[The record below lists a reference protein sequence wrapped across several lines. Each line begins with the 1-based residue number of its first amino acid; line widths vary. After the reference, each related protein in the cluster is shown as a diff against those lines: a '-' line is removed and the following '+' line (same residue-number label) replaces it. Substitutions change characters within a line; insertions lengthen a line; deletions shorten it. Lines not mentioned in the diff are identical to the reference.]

1 MITLILTL
9 LNCIMLHS
17 LLPTMGVLRF
27 LGTDAKAFLQGQLS
41 NDIKNLQDNQACY
54 ASYNTPQGR
63 VTANMIVVA
72 HADELLM
79 IAACD
84 LLEILLKRLSMF
96 VLRSQVKIEMANNL
110 GVAFSLPDNIS
121 PFAMPDEPL
130 LTHFAYEKQ
139 VSGCLKLLLPHGGSL
154 LLGEK
159 SLLPEYNQT
168 AEKEWQA
175 FEIQS
180 GFAWI
185 TQATSNLF
193 VAQMLNLHRLGGI
206 HFKKGCYVGQEVIAR
221 SQYIGQVKRGLA
233 VYQSPALLNAGDEI
247 LDNDHNVVGN
257 VVNVAGNL
265 NLCVI
270 KHAAEKEPLH
280 VGDAALSWVKSFIA

>member
-1 MITLILTL
+1 MKT
-9 LNCIMLHS
+9 S
-17 LLPTMGVLRF
+17 LLPNFGVLRF
-27 LGTDAKAFLQGQLS
+27 LGADAKAFLHSQLS
-41 NDIKNLQDNQACY
+41 NDIKNLQENQACY

-63 VTANMIVVA
+63 VTATMIVVPQN
-72 HADELLM
+72 DDLLM
-79 IAACD
+79 IVAQD
-84 LLEILLKRLSMF
+84 LCETLKKRLTMF
-96 VLRSQVKIEMANNL
+96 VLRSQVKIETADNL
-110 GVAFSLPDNIS
+110 GVACVLPANAL
-121 PFAMPDEPL
+121 PFAMPNAPL
-130 LTHFAYEKQ
+130 ITHFAYEKEL
-139 VSGCLKLLLPHGGSL
+139 SGCLKLFLPHGGAL

-159 SLLPEYNQT
+159 SLLPEFNQAT
-168 AEKEWQA
+168 AKEWQT

-233 VYQSPALLNAGDEI
+233 VHQSSALLNAGDEI
-247 LDNDHNVVGN
+247 LDSENNVVGN
-257 VVNVAGNL
+257 VVNVSGNF

-270 KHAAEKEPLH
+270 KHAATEQTLH
-280 VGDAALSWVKSFIA
+280 IGDTKLSFVKSFIA